1 MEGRTGL
8 SELALSEPEAWG
20 ERTIHE
26 SQFSSHAVTLQLLN
40 SPTSQLLL
48 TNHLSPFRPPPSVV
62 RQGTSTI
69 FPNAPDSMTARCACG
84 ASASLNSLPIT
95 GRNVPFSKPATSAA

>member
-48 TNHLSPFRPPPSVV
+48 TNHQSPITNHLSPFRPPPSVV

-84 ASASLNSLPIT
+84 ASESLNSLPIT
-95 GRNVPFSKPATSAA
+95 GRN

>member
-48 TNHLSPFRPPPSVV
+48 TNHQSPLTVPPSAL
-62 RQGTSTI
+62 RRSSGDEHN
-69 FPNAPDSMTARCACG
+69 FP
-84 ASASLNSLPIT
+84 
-95 GRNVPFSKPATSAA
+95 